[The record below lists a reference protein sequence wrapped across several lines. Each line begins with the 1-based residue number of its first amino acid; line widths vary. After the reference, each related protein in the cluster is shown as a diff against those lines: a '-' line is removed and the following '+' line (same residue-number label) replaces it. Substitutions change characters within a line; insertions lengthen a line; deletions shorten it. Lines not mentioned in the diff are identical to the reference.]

1 METTA
6 QTPLA
11 ARLYGVWQGAAPG
24 SPGSKDVLRLD
35 PSGRLY
41 GFINGHA
48 FARDLLIGDVAETD
62 AGLVFQLR
70 ADGKPVRATIGQDG
84 ILAMEA
90 GGKVFMFKR
99 HTDEPR

>member
-1 METTA
+1 MTDA
-6 QTPLA
+6 LGRLA
-11 ARLYGVWQGAAPG
+11 GTWKSPYPG
-24 SPGSKDVLRLD
+24 CKDVVRFD
-35 PSGRLY
+35 VGGGRLY
-41 GFINGHA
+41 GFIHGRA
-48 FARDLLIGDVAETD
+48 FARELLIGDVAETD

-99 HTDEPR
+99 LEVQR

>member
-1 METTA
+1 METEQ
-6 QTPLA
+6 QTHPATGLHGTWKSP
-11 ARLYGVWQGAAPG
+11 RPG
-24 SPGSKDVLRLD
+24 CKDVVRFD
-35 PSGRLY
+35 VGSGRLY

-48 FARDLLIGDVAETD
+48 FARDLLIGDVAETP

-99 HTDEPR
+99 LADAPR